1 MQMTAETLKLKGNAG
16 RLACLVM
23 CMSVCLSM
31 SGAKTPRIVDES
43 DVESYKYEV
52 GAGIGMSGYLGDAN
66 ESNMFKHPGVNFN
79 GTFRYLASPRFA
91 VRGMLNIS
99 TLTGNTADWD
109 NVLPENKQYEFHAT
123 AYELCGRAEFNFF
136 PYGIGE
142 TYKRLKRWTPYLT
155 LGLGVC
161 LSTCDGNTS
170 VAPTL
175 PMGVGVKYKINR
187 RLNLAGEFVMTKVF
201 GDKVD
206 GPDLSDLYTIKSSFL
221 KNTDWYSGICFTLTY
236 EFGPRCAT
244 CNRID

>member
-1 MQMTAETLKLKGNAG
+1 MTSAIKTCFGQIG
-16 RLACLVM
+16 RL
-23 CMSVCLSM
+23 VCLSACILAGTVSM
-31 SGAKTPRIVDES
+31 TAKTPRVVDES
-43 DVESYKYEV
+43 DVESYKYDI

-79 GTFRYLASPRFA
+79 ATMRYLASPRFA
-91 VRGMLNIS
+91 VRGMFNIS

-123 AYELCGRAEFNFF
+123 AYELCARAEFNFF
-136 PYGIGE
+136 PYGMGE
-142 TYKRLKRWTPYLT
+142 TYKRLRRWTPYLA

-175 PMGVGVKYKINR
+175 PMGVGVRYKINR
-187 RLNLAGEFVMTKVF
+187 RLNLCGEFVMTKVF

-206 GPDLSDLYTIKSSFL
+206 GPDLKDLYTIKSSFL
-221 KNTDWYSGICFTLTY
+221 KNTDWYSGICFTLSY